1 MWRSPLRLLYF
12 TDINCI
18 IESLC
23 LSLVVGALLLLL
35 PLASFCL
42 KSEDYWDT
50 WNYSLFASSL
60 QSIISCISIQFA
72 RWQHDCGRSL
82 LSTIVLF
89 AVANFGGM
97 WTLPS
102 WASILHYVKQTLH
115 WQLSPFQDVLR
126 PWWSC
131 INNHFLVFYVYNCI
145 ISRNFCVLVSGII
158 YYYHRSVSWLQSR
171 RTEARYRLQFSGLY
185 LRIAVDY
192 SISLSVSVIAP
203 SFFCSN
209 KWI

>member
-1 MWRSPLRLLYF
+1 VF
-12 TDINCI
+12 
-18 IESLC
+18 
-23 LSLVVGALLLLL
+23 VVGCW
-35 PLASFCL
+35 CL
-42 KSEDYWDT
+42 IITSP
-50 WNYSLFASSL
+50 A
-60 QSIISCISIQFA
+60 SIILSKKWGLLGYVELFIIRVKFA
-72 RWQHDCGRSL
+72 IYYFLHFDTVRQVAARLRAKSAIYDCFIRCCEFRRH
-82 LSTIVLF
+82 V
-89 AVANFGGM
+89 N
-97 WTLPS
+97 TLPS